1 MTRLIEQFDSVVLLF
16 GTDWEARIT
25 ADWDREYG
33 WQVIGCE
40 LGGVCTD
47 ADMVRFARAAEVNLA
62 TLSAD
67 ELDNL
72 HAHVI
77 RIDQENSP

>member
-1 MTRLIEQFDSVVLLF
+1 MSRIIEQFDSVVLLY

-25 ADWDREYG
+25 AEWDTDDG

-40 LGGVCTD
+40 LGGVCIES
-47 ADMVRFARAAEVNLA
+47 DMVRFARAAEVNLA
-62 TLSAD
+62 TLTES

-72 HAHVI
+72 RAHVVSLD
-77 RIDQENSP
+77 RGANV

>member
-1 MTRLIEQFDSVVLLF
+1 MNRLIEQFDSVVLLY

-25 ADWDREYG
+25 AEWDQEDG

-72 HAHVI
+72 HAHVN
-77 RIDQENSP
+77 RIDPESNP

>member
-1 MTRLIEQFDSVVLLF
+1 MSRLIEQFDSVVLLY

-25 ADWDREYG
+25 AEWDREYG

-40 LGGVCTD
+40 LGGVCIE

-62 TLSAD
+62 TLTEA
-67 ELDNL
+67 ELANL
-72 HAHVI
+72 RAHVI
-77 RIDQENSP
+77 SLEKGANP

>member
-1 MTRLIEQFDSVVLLF
+1 MSRLIEQFDSVVMLY

-25 ADWDREYG
+25 AEWDQEFG

-40 LGGVCTD
+40 LGGVCID
-47 ADMVRFARAAEVNLA
+47 ADMARFAKAAEVNLA
-62 TLSAD
+62 TLTEA

-72 HAHVI
+72 RAHVI
-77 RIDQENSP
+77 SLDKGANP